1 MKCMCSLEIC
11 YIELRNLNV
20 IFIFLFSMYR
30 EKLIQ
35 KIVHFQVC
43 FFSGTAGDSLS
54 YHRGSAF
61 TTKDRD
67 NDADS
72 SNCALSYKGGWWY
85 NNCYH
90 ANLNGLYLNGKTDTK
105 GMVWYHWKNSHYS
118 VKRSEMKIRSK
129 DF

>member
-1 MKCMCSLEIC
+1 MKCMRSWE
-11 YIELRNLNV
+11 

-43 FFSGTAGDSLS
+43 FFSGTTGDSLS

-67 NDADS
+67 YDANS
-72 SNCALSYKGGWWY
+72 SNCALDYKGGWWY
-85 NNCYH
+85 NNRLAYKSSSQS
-90 ANLNGLYLNGKTDTK
+90 AKLEQRARSARARLVSPAGKRIK
-105 GMVWYHWKNSHYS
+105 
-118 VKRSEMKIRSK
+118 
-129 DF
+129 